1 MTPVLRLYRRVDESL
16 EPDLPPPP
24 GQRLC
29 RTAIAAALTVPSP
42 RLANGDGVRI
52 GLSLAF
58 VGAAAMAEL
67 NGQFRQ
73 RPYPTNCLSFPA
85 PPGAGPYR
93 QDFLGD
99 IVLAP
104 AIVLREAV
112 EQGKRPADHY
122 RHLLIHSTLHLLGFD
137 HEEAAEAAEMEAL
150 ETHLLAQM
158 GVADPYQNPD
168 HE

>member
-1 MTPVLRLYRRVDESL
+1 MTPTLRLSRRVDESL
-16 EPDLPPPP
+16 EPGLPPPP
-24 GQRLC
+24 GQRSC
-29 RTAIAAALTVPSP
+29 RAAIVAALTVPSP
-42 RLANGDGVRI
+42 RLSETGIV

-58 VGAAAMAEL
+58 VGAQTMAQL

-73 RPYPTNCLSFPA
+73 RPRPTNCLSFPA
-85 PPGAGPYR
+85 PRQSGPYR

-104 AIVLREAV
+104 LVVLQEAA
-112 EQGKRPADHY
+112 EQAKRPRDHY
-122 RHLLIHSTLHLLGFD
+122 RHLLIHSTLHLLGYD
-137 HEEAAEAAEMEAL
+137 HEDAAEAARMEAL
-150 ETHLLAQM
+150 ETQLLAQM